1 MSGFGVVEVACVST
15 RYIYIDSEG
24 ASLLLSLLSRLLTR
38 KGFRV
43 EATLGF
49 NGSVEGSKEPGIR
62 VFREEFLL
70 CGVLLGQMSTER
82 FGSKEFRSFFA
93 VDSRSS
99 R

>member
-62 VFREEFLL
+62 VFREEFLCAEYCL
-70 CGVLLGQMSTER
+70 ARCQQSALAARNSDHFLR
-82 FGSKEFRSFFA
+82 
-93 VDSRSS
+93 
-99 R
+99 